1 MPAHVGRPKIIEE
14 PRIAMTLR
22 LDPKHHAQLTELAIE
37 SGIRSVNTYCTF
49 MLLQHVL
56 GVARDR
62 RTTPTDEVPT
72 YDGDVWPSELI
83 S

>member
-1 MPAHVGRPKIIEE
+1 MPARVGRPKIIEE
-14 PRIAMTLR
+14 PRIVMTLR
-22 LDPKHHAQLTELAIE
+22 LDPKHHAALTDLAIE
-37 SGIRSVNTYCTF
+37 SGIRSVNTYATF

-62 RTTPTDEVPT
+62 RKIPADEIPS